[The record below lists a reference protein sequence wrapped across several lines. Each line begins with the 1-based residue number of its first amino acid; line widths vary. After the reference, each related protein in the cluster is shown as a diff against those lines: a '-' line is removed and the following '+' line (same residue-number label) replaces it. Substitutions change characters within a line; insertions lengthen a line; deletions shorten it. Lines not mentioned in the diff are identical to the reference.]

1 MTKVL
6 FICKSD
12 RIAGKMAAAYLANKM
27 AELGQTDF
35 EATSAGTAVRH
46 GDGIPEVAVNILK
59 EFGCTVQTIT
69 SNPLTLKDIRNA
81 DLIVCLTAELLRE
94 ITGGYKSARGKTVS
108 LMGMLSDG
116 RDVFEPRSTADAC
129 RQCLQMMMPALDRM
143 AERLA

>member
-6 FICKSD
+6 FICRSD
-12 RIAGKMAAAYLANKM
+12 RIAGKMAAAYLARKM

-46 GDGIPEVAVNILK
+46 GDGIPEVAVNVLK

-81 DLIVCLTAELLRE
+81 DLIVCLTAELLRD

-108 LMGMLSDG
+108 LMSMLRDG

-143 AERLA
+143 AERLT

>member
-6 FICKSD
+6 FICRSD
-12 RIAGKMAAAYLANKM
+12 RIAGKMAAAYMTHKM

-46 GDGIPEVAVNILK
+46 GDGIPEVAVNVLK
-59 EFGCTVQTIT
+59 EFGCIVQTIA

-94 ITGGYKSARGKTVS
+94 ITGGYKSAKGKTVS
-108 LMGMLSDG
+108 LMSMVSDG

-129 RQCLQMMMPALDRM
+129 TQCLKMMMPALDQM